1 MNSASRPM
9 VCIIGAGPYGLA
21 IAAHL
26 RFVGIDF
33 RIFGSPMR
41 RWLSQMPKSMLLK
54 SEGCAS
60 SLPDPAGRHSLAQ
73 YCRETGL
80 PYSEYSAPVARE
92 VLARYAVAF
101 QQKLVPHVED
111 VLVVAVGKLRGGFEL
126 SLSSGEKLQS
136 ANVIVATGMD
146 YMAHSPEE
154 LGRLPA
160 ELWSHSEDHYDLS
173 KFKGKDV
180 AVIGGGQSGLEI
192 AAILREEGASVI
204 LLVRAPTLAWN
215 RIPSTA
221 RRSGYERLRRP
232 RTRLGDGLQLWVYDN
247 VPFLFHYLPQQV
259 RISRVKA
266 SLGPAGAWWLKD
278 RVVGQMPVFLGHQI
292 RAVEAR
298 GGRIA
303 LQITDHNERPKE
315 VVADHVIA
323 STGYRFDLQNLPF
336 FGQSLKA
343 EIRNEK
349 QLPQLSSNFESSV
362 PGLYFTGIA
371 SANSFG
377 SAMRFLVGSGYTAR
391 RIASHVAKNQR
402 LPAATF
408 AQPQKCLEK

>member
-1 MNSASRPM
+1 MYTAPQPM

-26 RFVGIDF
+26 RFVGMDF

-41 RWLSQMPKSMLLK
+41 RWLSQMPKSMFLK

-73 YCRETGL
+73 YCREEGL
-80 PYSEYSAPVARE
+80 PYSEYVAPNSRE
-92 VLARYAVAF
+92 VFARYAVSF

-111 VLVVAVGKLRGGFEL
+111 VLVTAVSELRDGFEL
-126 SLSSGEKLQS
+126 CLSSGEKLQS

-146 YMAHSPEE
+146 YMAHSPAE

-160 ELWSHSEDHYDLS
+160 ELWSHSADHYDLS

-180 AVIGGGQSGLEI
+180 AVIGGGQSGLET
-192 AAILREEGASVI
+192 AAILREEGASVS
-204 LLVRAPTLAWN
+204 LLVRAPALAWN
-215 RIPSTA
+215 RVPSTA

-247 VPFLFHYLPQQV
+247 VPYLFHYLPQQV
-259 RISRVKA
+259 RLSRVKT

-278 RVVGQMPVFLGHQI
+278 RVVGKMPIFLGHQI
-292 RAVEAR
+292 RAVEER

-303 LQITDHNERPKE
+303 LQIADRNERPKE
-315 VVADHVIA
+315 LVADHLIA

-336 FGQSLKA
+336 FGPSLKSR
-343 EIRNEK
+343 IRNEK

-377 SAMRFLVGSGYTAR
+377 PVMRFVVGTGYTAR

-408 AQPQKCLEK
+408 APPQKCLEK

>member
-26 RFVGIDF
+26 QFVGIDF
-33 RIFGSPMR
+33 LIFGSPMR

-73 YCRETGL
+73 YCREEGL
-80 PYSEYSAPVARE
+80 PYSEYGAPVSRE
-92 VLARYAVAF
+92 VLARYAVSF

-111 VLVVAVGKLRGGFEL
+111 VLVIAVSKLRDGFEL
-126 SLSSGEKLQS
+126 SLSSGEKLHS

-160 ELWSHSEDHYDLS
+160 ELWSHSADHYDLS
-173 KFKGKDV
+173 KFRGKDV
-180 AVIGGGQSGLEI
+180 AVIGGGQSGLET
-192 AAILREEGASVI
+192 AAILREERVSVS

-221 RRSGYERLRRP
+221 RRSGYERVRRP

-247 VPFLFHYLPQQV
+247 VP
-259 RISRVKA
+259 
-266 SLGPAGAWWLKD
+266 WWLKD

-303 LQITDHNERPKE
+303 LQITDQNDRPKE
-315 VVADHVIA
+315 LLADHVIA

-336 FGQSLKA
+336 FGQSLTSQ
-343 EIRNEK
+343 IRKEK
-349 QLPQLSSNFESSV
+349 QLPQLSSNFESAV
-362 PGLYFTGIA
+362 HGLYFTGIA

-377 SAMRFLVGSGYTAR
+377 SAMRFLAGTGYTAR
-391 RIASHVAKNQR
+391 RIASHVATNHR
-402 LPAATF
+402 PPAATF
-408 AQPQKCLEK
+408 AALQKCLEK